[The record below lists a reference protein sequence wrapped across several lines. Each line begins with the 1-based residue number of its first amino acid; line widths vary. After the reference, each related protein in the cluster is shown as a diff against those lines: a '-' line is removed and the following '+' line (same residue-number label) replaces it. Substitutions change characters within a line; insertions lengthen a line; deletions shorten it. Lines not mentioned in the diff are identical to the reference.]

1 MNPRNLAIMLGLIS
15 VLNAKMMIVI
25 VTMTRRRMRKE
36 MMNLMMEMD
45 QNKVTKATLVED
57 PEENQQRLNG
67 SIPFGA
73 ETLSKRMRTN
83 KMILTTELSTG
94 FVSSTQVLP
103 STSLRTTRWRK
114 TKYSLMLETKKCFL
128 PSTVK
133 KHFWW

>member
-1 MNPRNLAIMLGLIS
+1 MLYLFIRLAFLMNYIFFLPKDNLVVQRIMNPRNLAIMLGLIS

-45 QNKVTKATLVED
+45 QNKVTKAMLVED

-73 ETLSKRMRTN
+73 ETLSKRTRTN
-83 KMILTTELSTG
+83 KMILTTELSMG
-94 FVSSTQVLP
+94 FVS
-103 STSLRTTRWRK
+103 
-114 TKYSLMLETKKCFL
+114 
-128 PSTVK
+128 
-133 KHFWW
+133 

>member
-1 MNPRNLAIMLGLIS
+1 MNPRNLVIMLGLIS
-15 VLNAKMMIVI
+15 ALNAKMM
-25 VTMTRRRMRKE
+25 RKE
-36 MMNLMMEMD
+36 TMNLMMEMD
-45 QNKVTKATLVED
+45 QNKVTKAMLVED

-103 STSLRTTRWRK
+103 NTSLRTTR
-114 TKYSLMLETKKCFL
+114 
-128 PSTVK
+128 
-133 KHFWW
+133 